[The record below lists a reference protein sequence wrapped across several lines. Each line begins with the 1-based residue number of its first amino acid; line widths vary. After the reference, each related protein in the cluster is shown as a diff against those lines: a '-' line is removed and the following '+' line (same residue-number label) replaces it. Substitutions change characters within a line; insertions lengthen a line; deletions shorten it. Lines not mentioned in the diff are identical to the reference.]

1 MQRDDMRTVS
11 IFKNGKNQAI
21 RLPND
26 MAYEGVGELEIT
38 RNGDVVTLRPARP
51 TWGSMAELPKA
62 DSDFL
67 QERPDVVND
76 EGRFNP

>member
-1 MQRDDMRTVS
+1 MRTVS

-38 RNGDVVTLRPARP
+38 RDGDVITLRPVRP
-51 TWGSMAELPKA
+51 SWLSLAELHTA
-62 DSDFL
+62 DQDFL
-67 QERPDVVND
+67 QERPTVVND
-76 EGRFNP
+76 EGRFTL